1 MPITYIDSAEIK
13 NKTVLLRADFDV
25 SLNDDATIANDIRIQ
40 QNVPTIQHL
49 LKNNNRIICVAKLNR
64 PHGRDRDP
72 KHSLKIVVERL
83 KRYLPDNTITLVD
96 DFLTTN
102 PSVFKS
108 QISKEIL
115 VLENIRFY
123 KEEKQNDPEFAKKLA
138 SLADVYVNDAFAM
151 AHRVEA
157 SVVGVPQH
165 IPGYGGLLLKKEV
178 ETISRAID
186 EPRKPVVVILG
197 GSKISTKINLIG
209 KLLSIADHVLLG
221 GGIANTFLASQN
233 VEVGKSIYEY
243 DEKENARRL
252 LYEARI
258 KKTEIV
264 LPIDSV
270 VGNPEDAT
278 TGGVVKTNDD
288 ITRDDNI
295 LDIGP
300 ATQANW
306 ASIINGAKTIIWNGP
321 VGYFEN
327 PQYRRGTDFI
337 YYTITQVEDAVSV
350 VGGGD
355 TLAAISKKEYL
366 DNITHVSTGG
376 GAMLEFIEKGTLP
389 GLQALESSNS

>member
-1 MPITYIDSAEIK
+1 MPITYIDAVEIK

-25 SLNDDATIANDIRIQ
+25 SLNEDATIANDLRIQ
-40 QNVPTIQHL
+40 QNIPTIQYL

-83 KRYLPDNTITLVD
+83 KTYLPDNTITLID
-96 DFLTTN
+96 DFLSTD
-102 PSVFKS
+102 PSIIKS

-138 SLADVYVNDAFAM
+138 LLADVYVNDCFAM
-151 AHRVEA
+151 AHRTEA
-157 SVVGVPQH
+157 SVVGVPQF
-165 IPGYGGLLLKKEV
+165 IPSYGGLLLKKEV
-178 ETISRAID
+178 ETISRIID
-186 EPRKPVVVILG
+186 EPRKPVVVVLG

-209 KLLSIADHVLLG
+209 KLLNIADHVLVG

-233 VEVGKSIYEY
+233 IEVGKSIFEY

-252 LYEARI
+252 LYEAKRRNA
-258 KKTEIV
+258 EIV
-264 LPIDSV
+264 LPSDSV
-270 VGNPEDAT
+270 VGDPTNT
-278 TGGVVKTNDD
+278 TQGGVVKSNDQ
-288 ITRDDNI
+288 ITREDNI

-300 ATQANW
+300 ETQARW
-306 ASIINGAKTIIWNGP
+306 GSLINSAKTIIWNGP

-337 YYTITQVEDAVSV
+337 YYTVAHTEDAVSI

-366 DNITHVSTGG
+366 DNITHISTGG

-389 GLQALESSNS
+389 GLEALNQTD

>member
-1 MPITYIDSAEIK
+1 MPITYIDAVEIK

-25 SLNDDATIANDIRIQ
+25 SLNEDATIANDLRIQ
-40 QNVPTIQHL
+40 QNIPTIQYL

-83 KRYLPDNTITLVD
+83 KTYLPDNTITLID
-96 DFLTTN
+96 DFLSTD
-102 PSVFKS
+102 PSIIKS

-138 SLADVYVNDAFAM
+138 LLADAYVNDCFAM
-151 AHRVEA
+151 AHRTEA
-157 SVVGVPQH
+157 SVVGVPQF
-165 IPGYGGLLLKKEV
+165 IPSYGGLLLKKEV
-178 ETISRAID
+178 ETISRIID
-186 EPRKPVVVILG
+186 EPRKPVVVVLG

-209 KLLSIADHVLLG
+209 KLLNIADHVLVG

-233 VEVGKSIYEY
+233 IEVGKSIFEY

-252 LYEARI
+252 LYEAKRRNA
-258 KKTEIV
+258 EIV
-264 LPIDSV
+264 LPSDSV
-270 VGNPEDAT
+270 VGDPTNT
-278 TGGVVKTNDD
+278 TQGGVVKSNDQ
-288 ITRDDNI
+288 ITREDNI

-300 ATQANW
+300 ETQARW
-306 ASIINGAKTIIWNGP
+306 GSLINSAKTIIWNGP

-337 YYTITQVEDAVSV
+337 YYTVAHTEDAVSI

-366 DNITHVSTGG
+366 DNITHISTGG

-389 GLQALESSNS
+389 GLEALNQTD

>member
-1 MPITYIDSAEIK
+1 MAINYIDSVEIK

-40 QNVPTIQHL
+40 QNIPTIKLL

-83 KRYLPDNTITLVD
+83 KQYLPDNTITLVD
-96 DFLTTN
+96 DFLTAGA
-102 PSVFKS
+102 SVFKS

-123 KEEKQNDPEFAKKLA
+123 KEEKQNDHEFAKKLS

-151 AHRVEA
+151 AHRTEA
-157 SVVGVPQH
+157 SVVGVPQF
-165 IPGYGGLLLKKEV
+165 ISGYGGLLLKKEV

-209 KLLSIADHVLLG
+209 KLLSIADYVLVG

-233 VEVGKSIYEY
+233 IEVGKSIYEY

-264 LPIDSV
+264 LPS
-270 VGNPEDAT
+270 DAVCGDVDDRDH
-278 TGGVVKTNDD
+278 GGVVKKVGE
-288 ITRDDNI
+288 IQREDNI

-300 ATQANW
+300 ETQAKW
-306 ASIINGAKTIIWNGP
+306 SSIINGAKTIIWNGP
-321 VGYFEN
+321 VGFFEN

-337 YYTITQVEDAVSV
+337 YYTVAQVKDAVSV

-389 GLQALESSNS
+389 GLQALENSKS